1 MPPSHEKREYHRTV
15 VNFPVNIEL
24 PNRKKARA
32 VAINIGKGGMLL
44 KHVSGANFNKLDD
57 VNLYLPINHNQNS
70 YAIAAKVTR
79 VEGNIIG
86 LFFYSDPSDYISDI
100 TA

>member
-1 MPPSHEKREYHRTV
+1 MPPSHEQREYHRTA

-24 PNRKKARA
+24 PNRKRARA
-32 VAINIGKGGMLL
+32 MAINIGKGGMLL
-44 KHVSGANFNKLDD
+44 KHVSGASFTKLDD

-86 LFFYSDPSDYISDI
+86 IFFFSDPSDYISEI